1 MSRRTARKHVFSM
14 VFQTEF
20 YSDEDI
26 NEAIELYN
34 ETITEENVSEKEF
47 IERELKGILE
57 NREKIDSIINKYSLG
72 WSVERIA
79 KVDIAILRL
88 AVFEILFADDIPN
101 NVAVNEAVELAKEYS
116 SDKSPAFINGILGKV
131 MSYANKESA
140 DKEKL

>member
-1 MSRRTARKHVFSM
+1 MSRRAARKHVFSM

-20 YSDEDI
+20 YNDEDI

-34 ETITEENVSEKEF
+34 ETITDENVSEKKF

-131 MSYANKESA
+131 MSYADKERA

>member
-1 MSRRTARKHVFSM
+1 M

-20 YSDEDI
+20 YNDEDI

-34 ETITEENVSEKEF
+34 ETITDENVSEKKF

-131 MSYANKESA
+131 MSYADKERA